1 MGVRP
6 DGMGRAPPPFPFPP
20 GGGTPAGEG
29 AGGPPPVRPE
39 RGGGTP
45 GTAALEEARAILQRL
60 ELELLAAEQS
70 KEDLR
75 EMGGILS
82 GGGLGSAR
90 GPDGRPAA
98 EDMAQATGTARAA
111 LEEANR
117 SLEGLSPKSRA
128 AGARRP
134 AWLPEEPPSLASIL
148 HVPRPGRGGADAAPE
163 GLEEV
168 EGLLAA
174 SGDVP
179 ASGLGGGSQARGRT
193 RPDEERAGARG
204 AGSQPSLP
212 GSLKRVRPERVPSPE
227 AQEGVGE
234 ARIASGAYSPS
245 GIYRYSPRRL
255 KEKYGEQLSPR
266 TGAGAGARG
275 AAGAAPPPSTRE
287 RGLPEP
293 AVTPGGV
300 AGTEEAR
307 RPSALSASRA
317 ALDPP
322 AAYDRRGQDAGR
334 PAPGLDTERLA
345 TPRRASVDNVERPAE
360 AGDSS
365 IVAELEATAGG
376 QSRREFLPTKRQA
389 PTPARAPPVVRD
401 RNGSRRLDESLIA
414 PAEGLR
420 TPERGSNGGF
430 THSPRRSP
438 HSKAY
443 NLPLLRSPVRASLSS
458 PVRPIFVDRSRSAFL
473 ARAETFER
481 RLHSA
486 ARMKEEVGLGL
497 RRKLALV
504 REGKLTLATYRSFFT
519 SAKSES
525 LKLSTRTGG

>member
-1 MGVRP
+1 M
-6 DGMGRAPPPFPFPP
+6 
-20 GGGTPAGEG
+20 
-29 AGGPPPVRPE
+29 PPPVRP
-39 RGGGTP
+39 RGGHTP

-75 EMGGILS
+75 EMGAILS
-82 GGGLGSAR
+82 GGGLGLAGGS
-90 GPDGRPAA
+90 DGRPAA
-98 EDMAQATGTARAA
+98 EDVAQAMGTAQAA
-111 LEEANR
+111 LEVANR

-128 AGARRP
+128 ARARRP

-148 HVPRPGRGGADAAPE
+148 LVPRPGRGGADAAPE

-168 EGLLAA
+168 ERLLAA

-179 ASGLGGGSQARGRT
+179 ASGLGGGSRGRGWAH
-193 RPDEERAGARG
+193 PDEERAGARKV
-204 AGSQPSLP
+204 GSQPSLP
-212 GSLKRVRPERVPSPE
+212 ESLKRVRPERVPSPE
-227 AQEGVGE
+227 AREGVRE

-245 GIYRYSPRRL
+245 GIYRYSPPRL

-266 TGAGAGARG
+266 TGAAARG

-287 RGLPEP
+287 RGLQEP

-300 AGTEEAR
+300 AGTEDAR
-307 RPSALSASRA
+307 RPSALSAFRA

-322 AAYDRRGQDAGR
+322 AAYDRHGQDAGR
-334 PAPGLDTERLA
+334 WAPGPDTETLA
-345 TPRRASVDNVERPAE
+345 PPRRASVGSVERPGRA
-360 AGDSS
+360 ADSS
-365 IVAELEATAGG
+365 IVAELGATAGG

>member
-29 AGGPPPVRPE
+29 AGVPPPVRP
-39 RGGGTP
+39 RGGHTP

-75 EMGGILS
+75 EMGAILS

-227 AQEGVGE
+227 AREGVRE

-266 TGAGAGARG
+266 TGAGAAARG

-334 PAPGLDTERLA
+334 PAPGLDTETLA
-345 TPRRASVDNVERPAE
+345 MPRRASVDNVERPGE
-360 AGDSS
+360 AADSS

-389 PTPARAPPVVRD
+389 PTPARPPPVVRD

-438 HSKAY
+438 HSRAY

-519 SAKSES
+519 SAKSTNRMS
-525 LKLSTRTGG
+525 L